1 MNKQTNNGDIDFSIC
16 KLCDIAVSITSS
28 TYLRFSNSSH
38 DLILSRSKIFDKLS
52 MNGFLGE
59 EDASLVDIDFDVYG
73 KSAKSNRLEEV
84 EEQ

>member
-1 MNKQTNNGDIDFSIC
+1 
-16 KLCDIAVSITSS
+16 
-28 TYLRFSNSSH
+28 
-38 DLILSRSKIFDKLS
+38 

-84 EEQ
+84 EEQWSNWLIEYKSAIV